1 MLRSLCFERTRAV
14 ERPMT
19 PALGWGGQRTMMT
32 ALLWQAAPTQQQ
44 RCSSWPWWMTGD
56 VGRGMERDG
65 LAGSCI
71 FSPLAYWSLSPSR
84 CAFPHAHQTKRRS
97 ACAHAKLLFT
107 ILTRPPRSILDGG
120 RKNDD
125 EDDDNDDIV
134 VLATLS
140 ACCCLYSHPSHC
152 ANGGCGSPFTFTS
165 LSQPPHLRTPHRPH
179 DIAKSVCGR
188 ALLQRLARGA
198 LWPVTSSFVPRY
210 VRRQIFPCHFNL
222 WPSPS
227 PPKYT
232 KRLQ

>member
-1 MLRSLCFERTRAV
+1 MHLFPARLLVPLALSLCLSART
-14 ERPMT
+14 PDKT
-19 PALGWGGQRTMMT
+19 PQRVRTCKAFVYHT
-32 ALLWQAAPTQQQ
+32 DPAA
-44 RCSSWPWWMTGD
+44 SLYS
-56 VGRGMERDG
+56 GRRE
-65 LAGSCI
+65 
-71 FSPLAYWSLSPSR
+71 
-84 CAFPHAHQTKRRS
+84 
-97 ACAHAKLLFT
+97 
-107 ILTRPPRSILDGG
+107 
-120 RKNDD
+120 KNDD